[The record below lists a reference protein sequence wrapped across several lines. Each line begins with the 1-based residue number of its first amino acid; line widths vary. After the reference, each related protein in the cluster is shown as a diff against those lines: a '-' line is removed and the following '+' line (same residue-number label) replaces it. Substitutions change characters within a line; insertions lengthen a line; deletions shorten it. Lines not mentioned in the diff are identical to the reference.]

1 MKQLFCFLAIT
12 MVCLI
17 SSAQIIVNQ
26 NFENGLGGWQAI
38 TMNTANDYYF
48 GFNHP
53 QTSAHSGSAYF
64 QFSSYYSASDY
75 NQYLISP
82 NLNLTNEALMS
93 YYCVKASSN
102 GTESFQIMVSTT
114 DSAITSF
121 TALGSVINP
130 TSTWTK
136 QTVTLPANTRFVAFH
151 YTANYQYYMGIDDI
165 VISMTS
171 STPEISLTDLQV
183 PPFVN
188 EGESFTVAGTVFNSS
203 SVALNSFQVTYT
215 IDGVPTVGNISGIS
229 VPSASYYTFTHP
241 IPASI
246 ATAGNHL
253 VAVTVS
259 NPNGI
264 ADVVSDNTLSDTIK
278 VCGVISSLPYNEG
291 FENGLNCWQAISMNT
306 ANSCVV
312 VTSTSA
318 HTGASYFRFSSYYST
333 SGNYAQYLISP
344 ELSLNAPTGFSF
356 HAKDMYG
363 YDTETIQ
370 VMYST
375 TNDSLGSFTNLG
387 EGISLGSWHQYVRLI
402 PANAKYVA
410 IKYTTQNQYTT
421 GIDDIS
427 FYEVPTAPEIELTEI
442 HAPLMA
448 GNNTPFTLTGRIA
461 NHASTPVS
469 SFMVACTVGGNTT
482 TDTITGIN
490 VAYNETFEFAIPT
503 PVVIPTVG
511 NYTLNIAV
519 SNPNGV
525 ADNLADN
532 TQSVAVEIY
541 ESATAVQR
549 KVLMEHFS
557 TASCPNCIDG
567 HHYIEAA
574 MPGYEDD
581 IIWVTHHTGYYS
593 DQLTITPSTSFI
605 AFYNDNGGSYA
616 PAVML
621 DRTYFGDQEFTHAI
635 GTPPGPVFYPYT
647 DLNDGFAAARS
658 IPAYITVEF
667 SAMSYDAATRQLTVT
682 VSGEVVH
689 TLDAIDPR
697 LNVWLLEDGII
708 ADGGSAPGHGPTQ
721 AYADATFTHDH
732 VIRDLLNTDT
742 WGEDNVIPCAT
753 GSSYSKSY
761 TFTVPTQYIDS
772 LCYLVAFVSEGNHSD
787 VNNCRVYN
795 AEKSRRLTEPEPQPQ
810 QVDSCSFAL
819 TYNDQPLPMGD
830 TIHVV
835 TTDNVI
841 SDLFVGYANIGDNDI
856 HFKVQRENVEM
867 APGAEAQFCIA
878 GACYGGTLSMEIPLT
893 AGTVVPASAENEALH
908 ATYMTI
914 DGGNSL
920 VKYTFFNTSNAD
932 DAVHF
937 FIQYSE
943 GTGIQNFTATTL
955 RLYPNPAAE
964 TIHISGLP
972 NTEHPYTIVSMTG
985 QRVQDG
991 TTNGS
996 IPVARL
1002 GSGIYI
1008 LELLTE
1014 NGSERMKFVIR

>member
-1 MKQLFCFLAIT
+1 MKRFFCFWAIT
-12 MVCLI
+12 IVCWI
-17 SSAQIIVNQ
+17 SSAQVIVNQ
-26 NFENGLGGWQAI
+26 DFENGLGDWQAI
-38 TMNTANDYYF
+38 SMNTSNDYCF

-53 QTSAHSGSAYF
+53 QTTAHSGSAYF

-121 TALGSVINP
+121 SPLGSVITP
-130 TSTWTK
+130 TTTWT
-136 QTVTLPANTRFVAFH
+136 QYTVTLPANTRFVAFH

-165 VISMTS
+165 VISMIS
-171 STPEISLTDLQV
+171 STPEISLTGLQV
-183 PPFVN
+183 PSFVN
-188 EGESFTVAGTVFNSS
+188 EGDTFSVSGTVFNSS

-215 IDGVPTVGNISGIS
+215 IDGIPAVGNISGIS

-291 FENGLNCWQAISMNT
+291 FENGLNCWQAISMNSS
-306 ANSCVV
+306 NNCGVIS
-312 VTSTSA
+312 SSSA
-318 HTGASYFRFSSYYST
+318 HNGAFYFRFSSWSSASDYT
-333 SGNYAQYLISP
+333 QYLISP
-344 ELSLNAPTGFSF
+344 ELSLTAPTGFSF
-356 HAKDMYG
+356 YAKDMSG
-363 YDTETIQ
+363 YDHESVR
-370 VMYST
+370 VMVST
-375 TNDSLGSFTNLG
+375 TDDNISSFTNLG
-387 EGISLGSWHQYVRLI
+387 EEISLGSWRQYVRLI
-402 PANAKYVA
+402 PTDAKYVA
-410 IKYTTQNQYTT
+410 IKYTAQNQYYT

-427 FYEVPTAPEIELTEI
+427 FYEVSPTPEIELTEV
-442 HAPLMA
+442 HAPIMA
-448 GNNTPFTLTGRIA
+448 GSSTPFTLTGRIV
-461 NHASTPVS
+461 NHSSTPVS
-469 SFMVACTVGGNTT
+469 SFMVACTIGGNTT
-482 TDTITGIN
+482 TDTITGIH

-503 PVVIPTVG
+503 PVVIPTAG
-511 NYTLNIAV
+511 SYTLNITV

-593 DQLTITPSTSFI
+593 DQLTITPST
-605 AFYNDNGGSYA
+605 AFKVFFNDNGGSYA

-621 DRTYFGDQEFTHAI
+621 DRTYFGDHEFTHAV

-689 TLDAIDPR
+689 TLDATDPR

-742 WGEDNVIPCAT
+742 WGEDNVIPSTA

-761 TFTVPTQYIDS
+761 TFTLPTQYIDS
-772 LCYLVAFVSEGNHSD
+772 LCYLVAFVSEGNHSNI
-787 VNNCRVYN
+787 NNCRVYN
-795 AEKSRRLTEPEPQPQ
+795 AEKSRKLTEPAPQN
-810 QVDSCSFAL
+810 DDFALVL
-819 TYNDQPLPMGD
+819 TYNDQPLQTGD
-830 TIHVV
+830 TIQV
-835 TTDNVI
+835 TTMDNVVSNI
-841 SDLFVGYANIGDNDI
+841 FVGYANEGTADI
-856 HFKVQRENVEM
+856 TFKVQRENIEM
-867 APGAEAQFCIA
+867 APGAEALFCIA
-878 GACYGGTLSMEIPLT
+878 NVCYGGTFSAEIPLS
-893 AGTVVPASAENEALH
+893 AGTAVPASAESEALH
-908 ATYMTI
+908 ATYMAVN
-914 DGGNSL
+914 GGNSL
-920 VKYTFFNTSNAD
+920 VKYKFLNVADTS

-937 FIQYSE
+937 FIRYTSE
-943 GTGIQNFTATTL
+943 TGIHNFTATAL
-955 RLYPNPAAE
+955 RLYPNPASE
-964 TIHISGLP
+964 IIHISGLSEA
-972 NTEHPYTIVSMTG
+972 NYPYSVYSVTG

-1002 GSGIYI
+1002 DSGIYV

-1014 NGSERMKFVIR
+1014 KGTERIKFVIR

>member
-26 NFENGLGGWQAI
+26 NFENGLGDWQAI

-53 QTSAHSGSAYF
+53 QTSAHSGNAYF

-165 VISMTS
+165 VISLIS
-171 STPEISLTDLQV
+171 STPEISLSGLQI
-183 PPFVN
+183 PSFVN
-188 EGESFTVAGTVFNSS
+188 EGDTFSVSGTVFNSS

-229 VPSASYYTFTHP
+229 VPSASNYTFTHP
-241 IPASI
+241 IAASI
-246 ATAGNHL
+246 ATPGSHPIT
-253 VAVTVS
+253 VTVS

-264 ADVVSDNTLSDTIK
+264 ADLGSDNSLSDTIK
-278 VCGVISSLPYNEG
+278 VCGIISSLPYNEG

-306 ANSCVV
+306 ANNCVV

-318 HTGASYFRFSSYYST
+318 HTGASYFRFSSYYT
-333 SGNYAQYLISP
+333 GGNYAQYLISP
-344 ELSLNAPTGFSF
+344 ELSLSAPTGFSF
-356 HAKDMYG
+356 YAKDMYG
-363 YDTETIQ
+363 YDNESIQ

-375 TNDSLGSFTNLG
+375 TCDSIGSFTNLG
-387 EGISLGSWHQYVRLI
+387 DGISLGSWHQYVRLI

-410 IKYTTQNQYTT
+410 IKYTAQNQYTT

-593 DQLTITPSTSFI
+593 DRLTITPST
-605 AFYNDNGGSYA
+605 AFKVFFNDNGGSYA

-621 DRTYFGDQEFTHAI
+621 DRTYFGDQEFTHAL

-647 DLNDGFAAARS
+647 DLNDGFAAALS

-708 ADGGSAPGHGPTQ
+708 ADGDTIPGHGPIQ
-721 AYADATFTHDH
+721 AYAPAGFTHDH
-732 VIRDLLNTDT
+732 VIRELLNANT
-742 WGEDNVIPCAT
+742 WGEDNVIPSTAGT
-753 GSSYSKSY
+753 TYSKSY
-761 TFTVPTQYIDS
+761 TFTVSNKYIDS
-772 LCYLVAFVSEGNHSD
+772 LCYLVAFVSEGNHSNI
-787 VNNCRVYN
+787 NNCRVYN
-795 AEKSRRLTEPEPQPQ
+795 AEKSRKLTEPAPQN
-810 QVDSCSFAL
+810 DDFALVL
-819 TYNDQPLPMGD
+819 TYNDQPLQTGD
-830 TIHVV
+830 TIQV
-835 TTDNVI
+835 TTMDNVVSNI
-841 SDLFVGYANIGDNDI
+841 FVGYANEGTADI
-856 HFKVQRENVEM
+856 TFKVQRENIEM
-867 APGAEAQFCIA
+867 APGAEALFCIA
-878 GACYGGTLSMEIPLT
+878 NVCYGGTFSAEIPLS
-893 AGTVVPASAENEALH
+893 AGTAVPASAESEALH
-908 ATYMTI
+908 ATYMAVN
-914 DGGNSL
+914 GGNSL
-920 VKYTFFNTSNAD
+920 VKYKFLNVADTS
-932 DAVHF
+932 DAVYF
-937 FIQYSE
+937 FIRYTSE
-943 GTGIQNFTATTL
+943 TGIHNFTAIAL
-955 RLYPNPAAE
+955 RLYPNPASE
-964 TIHISGLP
+964 IIHISGLSDA
-972 NTEHPYTIVSMTG
+972 NYPYSVYSVTG

-1002 GSGIYI
+1002 DSGIYV

-1014 NGSERMKFVIR
+1014 KGTERIKFVIR